1 MMRFPRLIQVAPA
14 LLAGLAAGGCVARPA
29 SSTGPSTVDL
39 VVAATTDVHG
49 RLRGWEYYANAPDSI
64 RGLTRAASIVDS
76 LRAAHPGSVVLL
88 DAGDLLQGNPLTYV
102 AARVSADT
110 MSPVVAAM
118 NVMRYDA
125 AAVGNHEFNYG
136 LPFFRRAEAQASF
149 PFLATNAY
157 TPAGERAFPGWRI
170 IERQGVKVGIIGATT
185 PGSMIWDRDNL
196 QGKLVVR
203 DIVPEVRKAV
213 A

>member
-136 LPFFRRAEAQASF
+136 LPFFRRAEAQARF
-149 PFLATNAY
+149 PFWRRTRTRRQASA
-157 TPAGERAFPGWRI
+157 RFPDG
-170 IERQGVKVGIIGATT
+170 G
-185 PGSMIWDRDNL
+185 
-196 QGKLVVR
+196 
-203 DIVPEVRKAV
+203 
-213 A
+213 